1 MQKHNT
7 GAEMAKTKILMCVY
21 MHDKVSGIVDVNGS
35 QISVEPFEVAKGA
48 KVADKEAEL
57 VKRAIKAKEG
67 E

>member
-1 MQKHNT
+1 MQT
-7 GAEMAKTKILMCVY
+7 LKTKILMCVY

-35 QISVEPFEVAKGA
+35 QISVEPFEVEKGA

-57 VKRAIKAKEG
+57 VRRAIKAKEG